1 MITIIITIMYTIDSI
16 TWTFCKISFKLAISP
31 IISKELLRSID
42 LFSVQFQG
50 TYNWSVQIFKGIVRS
65 VQLKGYY
72 CSISRKVAIDRSKFS
87 KELGDRSTLNAIT
100 LEKVAI
106 DQFKFSKELGD
117 RSQNITYKIK
127 TDDTLDS
134 AKIGQFLPFY
144 THLHSS
150 FLVDSVLFVQ
160 TQYEADMNLF
170 IILIF

>member
-1 MITIIITIMYTIDSI
+1 MDFLYNFFQTCDRFKYLKGI
-16 TWTFCKISFKLAISP
+16 FCDRSP
-31 IISKELLRSID
+31 YSL
-42 LFSVQFQG
+42 
-50 TYNWSVQIFKGIVRS
+50 YNFKGP
-65 VQLKGYY
+65 
-72 CSISRKVAIDRSKFS
+72 AIDRSKFS
-87 KELGDRSTLNAIT
+87 KELHDRFNLNAIIVGKVTIDRSKFSKELDDRSNLNAIT
-100 LEKVAI
+100 LWKVAI
-106 DQFKFSKELGD
+106 YRSNFSKELSD

-160 TQYEADMNLF
+160 TQYEANMNLL

>member
-1 MITIIITIMYTIDSI
+1 MPTHIKHDSSKIITIIITIMYTIDSI
-16 TWTFCKISFKLAISP
+16 TWTLCTIYFKLAISP
-31 IISKELLRSID
+31 NISKEFFRSIT
-42 LFSVQFQG
+42 LFFVQFQG
-50 TYNWSVQIFKGIVRS
+50 TCDQLLQIFKGIAQL

-72 CSISRKVAIDRSKFS
+72 CSISGKVVIDRS
-87 KELGDRSTLNAIT
+87 
-100 LEKVAI
+100 
-106 DQFKFSKELGD
+106 KFSKELGD

-160 TQYEADMNLF
+160 TQYDRYETPHNAYFLVMIHF
-170 IILIF
+170 F